1 MTRFPI
7 ALVLA
12 TSCLSGLSGCGTSG
26 PVDVEAVDAPMGP
39 VNIDP
44 RLAGRIKI
52 PAKPEPVQ
60 GFRTTPEG
68 LLQYFF
74 ELENVTEERHVIR
87 YTATFSDENGFPVDR
102 QMGTVDFLQP
112 NQIKAF
118 TVISSNSQAKKVM
131 VQVLP
136 AY

>member
-1 MTRFPI
+1 VTRI
-7 ALVLA
+7 AIVLFLA
-12 TSCLSGLSGCGTSG
+12 TSSSVGLFGCGTSG
-26 PVDVEAVDAPMGP
+26 PVDVEAVDAPTGP

-74 ELENVTEERHVIR
+74 ELENVTEERHTIR

-112 NQIKAF
+112 YQIKPF

>member
-1 MTRFPI
+1 MTRFSI
-7 ALVLA
+7 VLILT

-26 PVDVEAVDAPMGP
+26 PVDVEAVDAPSGP
-39 VNIDP
+39 INIDR

-60 GFRTTPEG
+60 GFKTTPEG

-74 ELENVTEERHVIR
+74 ELENVTEERHTIR

>member
-1 MTRFPI
+1 MTRIAI
-7 ALVLA
+7 ALFLA
-12 TSCLSGLSGCGTSG
+12 TSYLSGLSGCGTSG
-26 PVDVEAVDAPMGP
+26 PVDVEAVDAPSGP
-39 VNIDP
+39 VNIDN
-44 RLAGRIKI
+44 RLADRIKL

-68 LLQYFF
+68 LLQFFF
-74 ELENVTEERHVIR
+74 ELENVTEERHSIR
-87 YTATFSDENGFPVDR
+87 ITATFSDENGFPVDR
-102 QMGTVDFLQP
+102 QLGTVDFLQP

-118 TVISSNSQAKKVM
+118 TVISANSQAKKVM